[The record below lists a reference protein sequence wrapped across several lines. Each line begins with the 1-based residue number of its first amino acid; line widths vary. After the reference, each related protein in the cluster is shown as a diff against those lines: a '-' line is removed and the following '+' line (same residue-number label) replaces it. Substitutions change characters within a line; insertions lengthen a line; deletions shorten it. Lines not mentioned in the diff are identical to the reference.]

1 MRLVL
6 GFGNAWRGDDGAGP
20 AVIERL
26 RARGAARAAALG
38 APGPELFERWG
49 PADRVALVD
58 AVVSGAAPGTIHRL
72 DALRAPL
79 PAGLR
84 RLSTHGG
91 GLGEALELARALER
105 LPAELT
111 VYAIEGATF
120 EAGQPLSPAVA
131 AAVAQVA
138 DELREEGLEPCT
150 RPG

>member
-26 RARGAARAAALG
+26 RARGAARAVALG
-38 APGPELFERWG
+38 TPGPELFERWG
-49 PADRVALVD
+49 LADRVTLVD

-84 RLSTHGG
+84 RLSSHGG
-91 GLGEALELARALER
+91 GLSEALELARALER

-111 VYAIEGATF
+111 VYAIEGASF

-131 AAVAQVA
+131 AAVAQVV
-138 DELREEGLEPCT
+138 DELEPCT